1 MSPIRRL
8 VCALV
13 GFALLAASGWL
24 FLHFLE
30 VGGRYLVAV
39 AAGMMGFAGFILLG
53 SAVTGR

>member
-8 VCALV
+8 VCAVV
-13 GFALLAASGWL
+13 GLALLLAAGWL

-39 AAGMMGFAGFILLG
+39 AAGMMGFGGLVLLG